1 MGGWPTL
8 PLLAPAF
15 ANCGGAGLA
24 SGRPLFIDL
33 ETTGLAGGAGTY
45 AFLIGVGW
53 FEPPSPE
60 ASASQGASFHV
71 RQFVLTS
78 FVGERVLLEELAR
91 LGGEAGGVITYNG
104 KTFDLPLIETR
115 FLFHRLPPPFAATPH
130 VDMLHPARRL
140 WSAATG
146 SGRLAAMEQDVLGC
160 TREDDVPGFEIP
172 ERYFHFVR
180 SGDARPLAG
189 VLEHTRRDLLSLAML
204 TARAAQLLDEGAP
217 ATRDA
222 REALGLGRL
231 YERAG
236 MVGDARRCFERATI
250 LDDADAETAANAL
263 RALALSCRRSRQYE
277 SAAAAWRRVLEIPG
291 LDSRLAQEAAE
302 ALAIHHEHR
311 VRDLHAARSFASLS
325 LQHRTSIGRVTA
337 LQYRLAR
344 LNRKLSPIPLF

>member
-1 MGGWPTL
+1 
-8 PLLAPAF
+8 
-15 ANCGGAGLA
+15 
-24 SGRPLFIDL
+24 
-33 ETTGLAGGAGTY
+33 
-45 AFLIGVGW
+45 
-53 FEPPSPE
+53 
-60 ASASQGASFHV
+60 
-71 RQFVLTS
+71 
-78 FVGERVLLEELAR
+78 
-91 LGGEAGGVITYNG
+91 
-104 KTFDLPLIETR
+104 
-115 FLFHRLPPPFAATPH
+115 
-130 VDMLHPARRL
+130 MLHPARRL

-189 VLEHTRRDLLSLAML
+189 VLEHNRLDLLSLAML
-204 TARAAQLLDEGAP
+204 TARAAQLLGEGAP
-217 ATRDA
+217 ATRNA

-250 LDDADAETAANAL
+250 LDNADAETAANAL

-291 LDSRLAQEAAE
+291 LDSRIAQEAAE

-325 LQHRTSIGRVTA
+325 LQHRTSVGRVTA